1 MNLRQIQLQMVRI
14 VRTDPNNHGMAD
26 KIPFQGT
33 FSRHGMAQANSA
45 LPVWLNEK
53 VHFYKYQGAGNDFIL
68 LDNRKDEYASL
79 STAQIALLCDRR
91 FGIGADGLMTLQLD
105 SEYGL
110 RMRYYNADGREGSM
124 CGNGGRCFTAF
135 AAHLGL
141 MDKELE
147 FVAVDGLHRAEILNG
162 LNGQYLVK
170 LQMSGVGCYRQTVKS
185 GVGTKTE
192 DVVKTGS
199 KTAATRKGALQRNVF
214 LLDTGSP
221 HYVRFVSDVERI
233 DVNKM
238 GSKVRF
244 SKEFPE
250 GVNVDFVQV
259 KSDNL
264 VVRTYE
270 RGVENET
277 FSCGTGVT
285 ASAIAYVLMTNP
297 KEGSH
302 TVQVLTR
309 GGHLKVQFEIR
320 SGNSRLKV
328 PKTDVPTTSDELILH
343 TMPKIT
349 EVFLEG
355 LAQFV
360 FEGDIVL
367 I

>member
-1 MNLRQIQLQMVRI
+1 
-14 VRTDPNNHGMAD
+14 MAD
-26 KIPFQGT
+26 KILKNVPFQSS
-33 FSRHGMAQANSA
+33 FSRHGITRASSD
-45 LPVWLNEK
+45 LPVWLNQN

-91 FGIGADGLMTLQLD
+91 FGVGADGLMTLQLD
-105 SEYGL
+105 SQYGL

-135 AAHLGL
+135 AAQLGL
-141 MDKELE
+141 MDKALE

-162 LNGQYLVK
+162 LNDQYLVK
-170 LQMSGVGCYRQTVKS
+170 LQMTSVGCYRQTVKS
-185 GVGTKTE
+185 GTDAKTE
-192 DVVKTGS
+192 GVAKAGVKT
-199 KTAATRKGALQRNVF
+199 ATRKGALQRNVF

-238 GSKVRF
+238 GSKIRF
-244 SKEFPE
+244 SNEFPE
-250 GVNVDFVQV
+250 GVNVDFVQI

-297 KEGSH
+297 KEGPH

-320 SGNSRLKV
+320 SGNTRLKV
-328 PKTDVPTTSDELILH
+328 AKTDVPTTSNELVLH

-349 EVFLEG
+349 DVFLEG

-360 FEGDIVL
+360 FEGNIVL

>member
-1 MNLRQIQLQMVRI
+1 
-14 VRTDPNNHGMAD
+14 MAE
-26 KIPFQGT
+26 KI
-33 FSRHGMAQANSA
+33 
-45 LPVWLNEK
+45 
-53 VHFYKYQGAGNDFIL
+53 HFYKYQGAGNDFIL

-79 STAQIALLCDRR
+79 STTQIAQLCDRR

-135 AAHLGL
+135 AAQLGL
-141 MDKELE
+141 MGKTVS
-147 FVAVDGLHRAEILNG
+147 FVAIDGLHQAEILNG
-162 LNGQYLVK
+162 LDGRYLVK
-170 LQMSGVGCYRQTVKS
+170 LQMSGVGCYRKTVLAP
-185 GVGTKTE
+185 
-192 DVVKTGS
+192 
-199 KTAATRKGALQRNVF
+199 KTALKRNIF

-221 HYVRFVSDVERI
+221 HYVRFVTDVERI

-238 GSKVRF
+238 GAKVRF
-244 SKEFPE
+244 SNEFPD
-250 GVNVDFVQV
+250 GVNVDFVQIM
-259 KSDNL
+259 SDHL

-285 ASAIAYVLMTNP
+285 ASAIAYVLLTNP
-297 KEGSH
+297 KEGPH

-320 SGNSRLKV
+320 KGNSRIRV
-328 PKTDVPTTSDELILH
+328 PKVDVPTTSEELILNVE
-343 TMPKIT
+343 PKIT
-349 EVFLEG
+349 DVFLEG

>member
-1 MNLRQIQLQMVRI
+1 M
-14 VRTDPNNHGMAD
+14 GD
-26 KIPFQGT
+26 KI
-33 FSRHGMAQANSA
+33 
-45 LPVWLNEK
+45 
-53 VHFYKYQGAGNDFIL
+53 HFYKYQGAGNDFIL

-79 STAQIALLCDRR
+79 SAAQIALLCDRR

-105 SEYGL
+105 SMHGL
-110 RMRYYNADGREGSM
+110 RMRYYNADGLEGSM

-135 AAHLGL
+135 AAQLGL
-141 MDKELE
+141 IDKELE
-147 FVAVDGLHRAEILNG
+147 FVAVDGLHHAQILNR
-162 LNGQYLVK
+162 LNDQYIVK
-170 LQMSGVGCYRQTVKS
+170 LQMTGVGCYRQTV
-185 GVGTKTE
+185 
-192 DVVKTGS
+192 
-199 KTAATRKGALQRNVF
+199 AAPKNALKRNVF

-221 HYVRFVSDVERI
+221 HYVRFVGDVERI
-233 DVNKM
+233 DVHKM

-244 SKEFPE
+244 AKEFPC
-250 GVNVDFVQV
+250 GVNVNFVQA

-285 ASAIAYVLMTNP
+285 ASAIAYILMTNP
-297 KEGSH
+297 KEGMH

-320 SGNSRLKV
+320 SANSKIKV
-328 PKTDVPTTSDELILH
+328 PKVDVPTTSEELILK

-349 EVFLEG
+349 DVFLEG

-367 I
+367 NTR

>member
-1 MNLRQIQLQMVRI
+1 
-14 VRTDPNNHGMAD
+14 MAD
-26 KIPFQGT
+26 KI
-33 FSRHGMAQANSA
+33 
-45 LPVWLNEK
+45 
-53 VHFYKYQGAGNDFIL
+53 HFYKYQGAGNDFIL
-68 LDNRKDEYASL
+68 LDNRKDEYAALGMS
-79 STAQIALLCDRR
+79 QIALLCDRR

-105 SEYGL
+105 SEHGL

-135 AAHLGL
+135 AAQLGL
-141 MDKELE
+141 MEKELE

-162 LNGQYLVK
+162 LNDQYLVK
-170 LQMSGVGCYRQTVKS
+170 LQMTGVGCYRRTLVAKN
-185 GVGTKTE
+185 
-192 DVVKTGS
+192 
-199 KTAATRKGALQRNVF
+199 ALKRNVF

-221 HYVRFVSDVERI
+221 HYVRFVGDVERI
-233 DVNKM
+233 DVNKV
-238 GSKVRF
+238 GSKIRF
-244 SKEFPE
+244 SNEFPE
-250 GVNVDFVQV
+250 GVNVDFVQI

-297 KEGSH
+297 KEGAH

-309 GGHLKVQFEIR
+309 GGHLKVEFEIR
-320 SGNSRLKV
+320 NGSPRLKV
-328 PKTDVPTTSDELILH
+328 PKTDVPTTSEELILN

-349 EVFLEG
+349 EVYLEG

-360 FEGDIVL
+360 FEGDIVVK
-367 I
+367 

>member
-1 MNLRQIQLQMVRI
+1 
-14 VRTDPNNHGMAD
+14 MAD
-26 KIPFQGT
+26 KI
-33 FSRHGMAQANSA
+33 
-45 LPVWLNEK
+45 
-53 VHFYKYQGAGNDFIL
+53 HFYKYQGAGNDFIL

-79 STAQIALLCDRR
+79 GMSQIASLCDRR

-105 SEYGL
+105 SEHGL

-135 AAHLGL
+135 AAQLGL
-141 MDKELE
+141 MEKELE
-147 FVAVDGLHRAEILNG
+147 FVAVDGLHRAQILNG
-162 LNGQYLVK
+162 LNDQYLVK
-170 LQMSGVGCYRQTVKS
+170 LQMAGVGCYRRTVTA
-185 GVGTKTE
+185 TKN
-192 DVVKTGS
+192 VLK
-199 KTAATRKGALQRNVF
+199 RNVF

-233 DVNKM
+233 DVNKV
-238 GSKVRF
+238 GAKIRF
-244 SKEFPE
+244 SNEFPD
-250 GVNVDFVQV
+250 GVNVDFVQI

-297 KEGSH
+297 KEGAH

-320 SGNSRLKV
+320 NGNPRLKV
-328 PKTDVPTTSDELILH
+328 PKTDVLTTSEELILN

-349 EVFLEG
+349 EVYLEG

>member
-1 MNLRQIQLQMVRI
+1 MV
-14 VRTDPNNHGMAD
+14 MAD
-26 KIPFQGT
+26 KI
-33 FSRHGMAQANSA
+33 
-45 LPVWLNEK
+45 
-53 VHFYKYQGAGNDFIL
+53 HFHKYQGAGNDFIL

-105 SEYGL
+105 SEHGL

-135 AAHLGL
+135 AAQLGL
-141 MDKELE
+141 MEKTLE

-162 LNGQYLVK
+162 LNDQYLVK
-170 LQMSGVGCYRQTVKS
+170 LQMSGVGCYRQTVKNGS
-185 GVGTKTE
+185 AKTDE
-192 DVVKTGS
+192 PSKAGS
-199 KTAATRKGALQRNVF
+199 RSMTAMRKGALQRNVF

-238 GSKVRF
+238 GAKIRF

-297 KEGSH
+297 KEGAH

-320 SGNSRLKV
+320 SGNARLKV
-328 PKTDVPTTSDELILH
+328 AKTDVPTTSDELILH

-349 EVFLEG
+349 DVFLEG

-360 FEGDIVL
+360 FEGNIVL
-367 I
+367 NLR

>member
-1 MNLRQIQLQMVRI
+1 
-14 VRTDPNNHGMAD
+14 MAD
-26 KIPFQGT
+26 KI
-33 FSRHGMAQANSA
+33 
-45 LPVWLNEK
+45 
-53 VHFYKYQGAGNDFIL
+53 HFYKYQGAGNDFIL

-79 STAQIALLCDRR
+79 NTAQIALLCDRR

-105 SEYGL
+105 SEHGL

-135 AAHLGL
+135 AAQLGL
-141 MDKELE
+141 MEKELE

-162 LNGQYLVK
+162 LADQYLVK
-170 LQMSGVGCYRQTVKS
+170 LQMAGVGCYRRTMTASKS
-185 GVGTKTE
+185 
-192 DVVKTGS
+192 
-199 KTAATRKGALQRNVF
+199 ALKRNVF

-221 HYVRFVSDVERI
+221 HYVRFVGDVERI

-238 GSKVRF
+238 GSKIRF
-244 SKEFPE
+244 SNEFPN

-297 KEGSH
+297 KEGPH

-320 SGNSRLKV
+320 SGNNRLKV
-328 PKTDVPTTSDELILH
+328 AKTDVPTTSEELVFH

-349 EVFLEG
+349 EVYLEG

-367 I
+367 NIG